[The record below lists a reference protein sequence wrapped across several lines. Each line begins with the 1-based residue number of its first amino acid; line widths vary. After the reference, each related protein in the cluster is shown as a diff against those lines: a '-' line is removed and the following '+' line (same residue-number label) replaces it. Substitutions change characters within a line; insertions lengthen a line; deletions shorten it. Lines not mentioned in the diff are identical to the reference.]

1 MNGAEDIALRRLR
14 WRARRGMLELDLY
27 LQPFLERVGATLGA
41 DDRATF
47 EAMLETDDVVLLEWC
62 AGRSQPE
69 EPGFARLIGML
80 RRVVAP

>member
-27 LQPFLERVGATLGA
+27 LQPFVERAGPTLDA
-41 DDRATF
+41 DDRAAF
-47 EAMLETDDVVLLEWC
+47 EAILETDDVVLLEWC
-62 AGRSQPE
+62 AGRSQPV
-69 EPGFARLIGML
+69 EPRFARLIGML